1 MWSAATQA
9 SSSWMRIQTEAPAKW
24 EGEKGMD
31 AIAVATVLHLPFP
44 KQQKAVL
51 LEFFRMTF

>member
-1 MWSAATQA
+1 MS
-9 SSSWMRIQTEAPAKW
+9 IQTEASAKW